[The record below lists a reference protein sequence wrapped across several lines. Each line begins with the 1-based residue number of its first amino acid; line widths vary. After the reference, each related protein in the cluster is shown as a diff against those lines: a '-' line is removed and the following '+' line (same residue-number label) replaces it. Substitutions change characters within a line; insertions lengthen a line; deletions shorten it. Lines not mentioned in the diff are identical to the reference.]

1 MDRLSAILICVII
14 LMFFYYF
21 KFLRKQQEYILTILA
36 SRSPSPKINE
46 NIIPSLEY
54 PNNKNVTTSEDYSLL
69 FEKELV
75 PMRDTLYTKNM
86 LARGPREK
94 RAEGH
99 RVGIQFDDWNAM
111 KQDFNESS
119 NKTEPW
125 WDQINY
131 TVT

>member
-1 MDRLSAILICVII
+1 MDRLSAILICIII

-36 SRSPSPKINE
+36 SRSSSPKVNE
-46 NIIPSLEY
+46 TTIPSLEY
-54 PNNKNVTTSEDYSLL
+54 PNNKNITTSEDYNLL

-86 LARGPREK
+86 LARGSREK

-125 WDQINY
+125 WDQIKY
-131 TVT
+131 TMT